1 MRQLEDVRSND
12 RSRLKI
18 ARKLLLRVT
27 LFVKLRPLAQHLSTM
42 DQTLSL
48 SRIAIKNSK
57 LKSEDTKWRYDKEKR
72 KKKKKKR
79 RRKNVYLDRRGRV
92 EILNA
97 RPHERK
103 SNSRTRES
111 SIVLLIAILSGFTIT
126 RRVEDVRQ
134 WRPYKLRKRDVSSFP
149 LSSFI
154 SVAR

>member
-72 KKKKKKR
+72 KKKEEKEEEKECLSRSKR
-79 RRKNVYLDRRGRV
+79 ESRDFKCS
-92 EILNA
+92 
-97 RPHERK
+97 P
-103 SNSRTRES
+103 SRTQIE
-111 SIVLLIAILSGFTIT
+111 L
-126 RRVEDVRQ
+126 EN
-134 WRPYKLRKRDVSSFP
+134 LRLCF
-149 LSSFI
+149 
-154 SVAR
+154 